1 MLSRYRALN
10 SSFEQT
16 SRVLLSVCTFDHRL
30 ACLCIGKLVEAK
42 CLQVHNIANIE
53 AKYPVICPIV
63 LDSQCATCC
72 DLILLLDLQFVHLL
86 KCLERDLELFLF
98 CHTVQEKVSSLP
110 EIHIADLEEL
120 FLNLDQLIDYV
131 MCLIYLF
138 LEYFDFFRDVLTA
151 ATI

>member
-1 MLSRYRALN
+1 M
-10 SSFEQT
+10 
-16 SRVLLSVCTFDHRL
+16 LSVCTFDHRL
-30 ACLCIGKLVEAK
+30 ACLCISKLIEAK

-53 AKYPVICPIV
+53 AKDPVICPIV
-63 LDSQCATCC
+63 LHSQCATCC

-86 KCLERDLELFLF
+86 KCLERDLELFLL

-110 EIHIADLEEL
+110 EIHITDLEEL